1 MRTSEIDLEMTAIA
15 RGLAM
20 SGTHRD
26 LARKQ
31 QFLAVVEGLE
41 GVRYVAL
48 ADSSRNER
56 RCARAEPDRDRIEQ
70 REHGLGQPDG
80 RHRIGAE
87 LRDEE
92 YVNDD
97 ERCPIRRHLGR
108 CRRRRRRGRALLR
121 LLGCALCGALLLLLL
136 LRE

>member
-48 ADSSRNER
+48 ADSLDGLW
-56 RCARAEPDRDRIEQ
+56 ARLSAHVRAWSFYQLSEDVHDRVTSALEAGQLEAAVKMYFDHAGRWEPEK
-70 REHGLGQPDG
+70 LS
-80 RHRIGAE
+80 
-87 LRDEE
+87 L
-92 YVNDD
+92 
-97 ERCPIRRHLGR
+97 
-108 CRRRRRRGRALLR
+108 RALAADGTAR
-121 LLGCALCGALLLLLL
+121 FHS
-136 LRE
+136 